1 MKKISFLFMLLFAA
15 FAVNAQSVMKR
26 DFEGDGE
33 NADFY
38 AWDTDVLG
46 IVDNPAKGGLNTTNK
61 VFKWTRSGGNV
72 GAGCGTWTLGGSAA
86 YNEMRF
92 LVYQNVADDLTI
104 HLLHGAD
111 VNLGTYDMPKGVW
124 SEVVVPIPAGGLVMN
139 VVFKP
144 ADGRGTDAAGDFYID
159 EIGFYTT
166 GGGDEPPPPSTDVM
180 KRDFEGDT
188 IGEEGNFF
196 GWGGSHSVAANPAK
210 GGLNTT
216 DKAMKWARN
225 GGEDQWTG
233 FGTWTLDG
241 SAGYTNMKFLVYQNI
256 ADDLRVLVIHDTS
269 GGDKEL
275 GWYDMPKGVWSEVVV
290 PIPEGGLIMNVVFK
304 AAGGTPAAGD
314 FYIDEIG
321 FYGYVGGGDDDDD
334 ESVTLFYESFDSS
347 GDFQAVLNPT
357 TNGNL
362 KADAAYSSYIPDG
375 QTSFFFAEDKFALF
389 PYYWGKPSL
398 KTAASDVTAMNVN
411 IDGMV
416 DDLNDYT
423 HTGTRIQVNTS
434 DFKYAYLTCTV
445 LSYWGATY
453 TISSSTDG
461 GNVWTQLST
470 ANATVLKREDGTDG
484 TVHFIY
490 KFSENL
496 GEQGRV
502 ILKFEGDGKASL
514 LFDDITITGTNSDG
528 GEPEPV
534 EPFVLFMDFETKGTA
549 SDCWNWSGTDIS
561 VVDNPAKDDV
571 NDTDKV
577 LRWAR
582 PASAWPAMGIQ
593 EALFPG
599 GSEKYEFMSFL
610 IYQNAADGLN
620 IQVNGS
626 DVPMPKGVWTE
637 IVVPIPAGGV
647 KQLELKPGGG
657 VDFAF
662 DFYLDQITFFNKEP
676 EPLTSI
682 MRRDFETAEDVANP
696 NFFSWGDCD
705 WSVIANPV
713 KGGLNTTNQ
722 VLKWSRSGAAAVGL
736 GTWEMTGSAGY
747 KELRFLA
754 YQDIADGLNVR
765 CVHDA
770 DPEVEL
776 CVIPMPAKGHWGIV
790 TVPIPEGGLKMNFM
804 FQPGIGLPDGA
815 AIGDFYFDEFSFH
828 SDILPDRVKPATPAN
843 FASTASTATSVSF
856 SWDAVTGSDLARY
869 IVYRSEAGA
878 TEANIVAGE
887 ATGTSVEVTG
897 LASNSA
903 YKFAVCAVAK
913 HGLISDHSAAIEA
926 STQAAPIVV
935 PDTPT
940 GFAASDVTE
949 TSAALSWNAVTN
961 VTVAKYEV
969 YCSLPG
975 ATELNIPAGEVTSGT
990 TLNVTGLVKNSA
1002 YKFGVRAI
1010 SANNE
1015 ASEFATVDVLT
1026 LGIGVDGATIG
1037 ITIANGII
1045 ALSEAADVTITSISG
1060 AVLNYGIVSEVN
1072 ISDLPAGIY
1081 ILKAGSEVVK
1091 FIK

>member
-1 MKKISFLFMLLFAA
+1 MRKISFLFMLLFAA
-15 FAVNAQSVMKR
+15 FAVNAQNVMKR
-26 DFEGDGE
+26 DFEGDDE

-46 IVDNPAKGGLNTTNK
+46 IVDNPAKGGLNTTDK
-61 VFKWTRSGGNV
+61 VFKWTRSGNNV
-72 GAGCGTWTLGGSAA
+72 GAGCGTWTLGESAA

-166 GGGDEPPPPSTDVM
+166 GGGDEPPPPPANVM

-188 IGEEGNFF
+188 IGEESNFF
-196 GWGGSHSVAANPAK
+196 GWGGSFSVAANPAK

-216 DKAMKWARN
+216 DKAMKWARD
-225 GGEDQWTG
+225 GGDDQWTG

-290 PIPEGGLIMNVVFK
+290 PIPDGGLKMNVVFK
-304 AAGGTPAAGD
+304 AAGGTSAAGD
-314 FYIDEIG
+314 IYIDEIG
-321 FYGYVGGGDDDDD
+321 FYGYVGGGDD
-334 ESVTLFYESFDSS
+334 EPTHEEVIFRETFLGIYRFITANNP
-347 GDFQAVLNPT
+347 GDLAE
-357 TNGNL
+357 
-362 KADAAYSSYIPDG
+362 DASHYYADG
-375 QTSFFFAEDKFALF
+375 QFIVDNWGGAQPWASPSGSGALIF
-389 PYYWGKPSL
+389 GEGGDPGEEWEYR
-398 KTAASDVTAMNVN
+398 DF
-411 IDGMV
+411 
-416 DDLNDYT
+416 
-423 HTGTRIQVNTS
+423 RIQNINTIGYS
-434 DFKYAYLTCTV
+434 NIT
-445 LSYWGATY
+445 LSLGMIWNSIRVSY
-453 TISSSTDG
+453 STDG
-461 GNVWTQLST
+461 TNWTDKDLPGDADKWVHEICFT
-470 ANATVLKREDGTDG
+470 DIPAT
-484 TVHFIY
+484 
-490 KFSENL
+490 ENL
-496 GEQGRV
+496 RIKLVQTGGGTTL
-502 ILKFEGDGKASL
+502 I
-514 LFDDITITGTNSDG
+514 DDITIVGTIG
-528 GEPEPV
+528 GSGPDPL
-534 EPFVLFMDFETKGTA
+534 EPFVLFMDFEEGGTGTA
-549 SDCWNWSGTDIS
+549 ADCWNWSGTDIS
-561 VVDNPAKDDV
+561 IVDNPAKDDV

-599 GSEKYEFMSFL
+599 GSENYEFMSFL
-610 IYQNAADGLN
+610 IYQDAADDLN
-620 IQVNGS
+620 VQVNGS

-637 IVVPIPAGGV
+637 IVIPVPAGGIT
-647 KQLELKPGGG
+647 KLELKPGGG

-662 DFYLDQITFFNKEP
+662 DFYLDQITFFNQEP

-696 NFFSWGDCD
+696 NFFSWGTCT
-705 WSVIANPV
+705 WEVITNPV
-713 KGGLNTTNQ
+713 KGGLNETNQ
-722 VLKWSRSGAAAVGL
+722 VLKWHRDGSAAVGL
-736 GTWEMTGSAGY
+736 GTWELSGSNGY
-747 KELRFLA
+747 KEMRFLA
-754 YQDIADGLNVR
+754 YQNIADGLNVR
-765 CVHDA
+765 CVHA

-804 FQPGIGLPDGA
+804 FQPGIGLPADA

-913 HGLISDHSAAIEA
+913 NGLISDHSAAIEA
-926 STQAAPIVV
+926 STDAAPVV
-935 PDTPT
+935 IPDTPT

-975 ATELNIPAGEVTSGT
+975 ATELNIPVGEVTSGT
-990 TLNVTGLVKNSA
+990 TLNVTGLVKNSV

-1015 ASEFATVDVLT
+1015 VSEFATVDVLT

-1045 ALSEAADVTITSISG
+1045 ALSEAANVTITSISG